1 MKPTKKQILN
11 QVGQGAFYESFD
23 RVELNI
29 RGHVERKVSGG
40 MGIQV
45 WSQMTSRVIRNLS
58 HETFYRF
65 N

>member
-1 MKPTKKQILN
+1 MKPVKKQIHN
-11 QVGQGAFYESFD
+11 QVGQGAFYKCFD
-23 RVELNI
+23 CAQLNI